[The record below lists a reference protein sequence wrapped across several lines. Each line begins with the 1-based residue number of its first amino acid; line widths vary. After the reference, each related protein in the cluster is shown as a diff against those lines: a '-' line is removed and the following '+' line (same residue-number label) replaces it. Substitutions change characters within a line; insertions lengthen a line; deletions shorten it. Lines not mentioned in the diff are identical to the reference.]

1 MGHLAVVLVALAAP
15 ILCQN
20 GFYYNTAPLAPL
32 APQPLYPY
40 PLTYQ
45 VAGAGAE
52 QRLQQTPVQTPFLP
66 LPAISTGDPGIM
78 GNRSPVTTPSSG
90 EKLDESLLERII
102 VQETR
107 VHLPSR
113 LHGQQVG
120 TSVVAGVCS
129 AQYIFISTRVLDNT
143 VV

>member
-1 MGHLAVVLVALAAP
+1 MAVVLVALAAP

-90 EKLDESLLERII
+90 DKLDESLLNEFLCRKHEYTSHH
-102 VQETR
+102 VYMGNR
-107 VHLPSR
+107 WVH
-113 LHGQQVG
+113 Q
-120 TSVVAGVCS
+120 
-129 AQYIFISTRVLDNT
+129 
-143 VV
+143 

>member
-1 MGHLAVVLVALAAP
+1 MAVVLVALAAP

-20 GFYYNTAPLAPL
+20 GFYYNTAPL

-90 EKLDESLLERII
+90 DKLDESLLERII